1 MDEVKKWALCVTFST
16 FIGAIIYIFS
26 PKGALDKSMRTV
38 ISVFIL
44 AALLSPLINGN
55 GVDFQTFSSMY
66 SVQPNKETDI
76 EQLVNEQIK
85 QGIVNITKA
94 EIEAVLAQNNI
105 DNGQILIITD
115 ISEDGSIIIKQVEII
130 LDNNSNIN
138 TCELSQKIKKKLGLN
153 IDVSIKGTG
162 D

>member
-1 MDEVKKWALCVTFST
+1 
-16 FIGAIIYIFS
+16 
-26 PKGALDKSMRTV
+26 
-38 ISVFIL
+38 
-44 AALLSPLINGN
+44 
-55 GVDFQTFSSMY
+55 MY